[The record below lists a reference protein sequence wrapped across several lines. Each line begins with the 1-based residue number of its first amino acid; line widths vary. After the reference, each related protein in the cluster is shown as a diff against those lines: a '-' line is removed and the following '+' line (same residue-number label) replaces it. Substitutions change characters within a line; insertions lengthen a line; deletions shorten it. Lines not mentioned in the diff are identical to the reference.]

1 MKSPYD
7 VIVRQLITEKTTK
20 LAEQKVYTFEV
31 AQDANRLE
39 VKLALEEIF
48 KHKDCKVES
57 VRIINVRKKPRKM
70 GRYEGFVPAVKK
82 AIVRLTKESK
92 PLDVFEL

>member
-7 VIVRQLITEKTTK
+7 VIVRQLITEKSTK

-39 VKLALEEIF
+39 VKLAVEAIF
-48 KHKDCKVES
+48 DRKVES

-82 AIVRLTKESK
+82 AIVRLTKDAK